1 MFSIAPPWCYI
12 PTVVF
17 AFAAYFFVKN
27 AIQAAF
33 FAKIKE
39 PSPEF
44 AEVITEKLVNNV
56 KLNAEGNP

>member
-1 MFSIAPPWCYI
+1 MLYTRAA
-12 PTVVF
+12 VF

-39 PSPEF
+39 LSPEF

-56 KLNAEGNP
+56 KLNTENNP